1 MEDKRISDGA
11 LTASTYYNRYLAPWH
26 GRINHRWSWSAR
38 RSARGQWLQVYFG
51 VLARLTGISSQGR
64 QDANQWVK
72 SFVLMFSRDGIKF
85 IKYPKVFV
93 NCLGKKIIP
102 RLPFSRTFNRKSKR
116 LDLGYLGLK
125 CIETLTT
132 PKVLVQDLGLRRTDK
147 LYQELCHLSPFAT
160 FFHWAPIQFRKLGFC
175 ASPRREV
182 DLG

>member
-125 CIETLTT
+125 YIETLTT

>member
-102 RLPFSRTFNRKSKR
+102 RLLFSRTFNRKSKR
-116 LDLGYLGLK
+116 LEL
-125 CIETLTT
+125 
-132 PKVLVQDLGLRRTDK
+132 KVLGV
-147 LYQELCHLSPFAT
+147 
-160 FFHWAPIQFRKLGFC
+160 FRL
-175 ASPRREV
+175 EV
-182 DLG
+182 H

>member
-125 CIETLTT
+125 YIETLTT

-160 FFHWAPIQFRKLGFC
+160 FFH
-175 ASPRREV
+175 
-182 DLG
+182 